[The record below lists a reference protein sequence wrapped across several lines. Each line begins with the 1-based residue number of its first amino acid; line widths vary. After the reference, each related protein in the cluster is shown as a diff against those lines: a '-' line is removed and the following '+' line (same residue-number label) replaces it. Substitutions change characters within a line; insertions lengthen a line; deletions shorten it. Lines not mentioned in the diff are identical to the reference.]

1 MTKLSTIANQRVVV
15 SRSQISEWIT
25 QHAHA
30 FDNKFDRIFQLQ
42 EKKQFLTGMPSF
54 STEDIEVG
62 RKALSAV
69 LGGIGYFYGEPRIGN
84 ALDSPPL
91 PVQAN
96 SKEEQEA
103 NEAHFKGKWTSL
115 LSLVDLSSI
124 IGSINMQLLSHSYN
138 LVVLCVTTR

>member
-1 MTKLSTIANQRVVV
+1 M
-15 SRSQISEWIT
+15 
-25 QHAHA
+25 H
-30 FDNKFDRIFQLQ
+30 
-42 EKKQFLTGMPSF
+42 EKKQFLSGIPAF

-91 PVQAN
+91 PVQAP

-103 NEAHFKGKWTSL
+103 NEAHFKGTRSPFSL
-115 LSLVDLSSI
+115 TLILGSFFLCEHRLTTFI
-124 IGSINMQLLSHSYN
+124 IHDRPRCHCN
-138 LVVLCVTTR
+138 